1 MELGLQFENILCW
14 EESAAVTATRE
25 ESMETV
31 IPEYCPAVARIVETT
46 GKLCIR
52 EKLVGEER
60 CTVSGSVKVTVLYT
74 SEEAAGLR
82 SLTLNV
88 PFSCPFEDRTLHK
101 CRTLWVTGRLLL
113 AEATVVTSRKLYV
126 KVLPEITVTPYREGT
141 RRLCCGTEEEP
152 TIRRRCASL
161 SLPILCAVAEKECS
175 VTCQSMPIA
184 DHPPE
189 DLLLYNAV
197 PTIHSSQRVGN
208 KLMVKGELWL
218 CTVYRSE
225 DRSLHRWEEALD
237 FSQIVDVAEL
247 PEEADYVLTAQLGDS
262 DVRILRSEGSTTFGI
277 TAHLCLCISAYCRQ
291 SAECVTDLYS
301 TRCAAALERRN
312 VSIPVRVPPRS
323 IHEDAALQLDFD
335 SPPAFVCLTDWDCG
349 NATVSTEER
358 GHMLRTTVHMH
369 LLYLDDTD
377 APVSTTRSVE
387 VSAATGEVNGLVT
400 VGCGRPTW
408 QCSGSTVRI
417 SIPVIFT
424 IGSKEE
430 ETISVISTVE
440 LTEEDRAKSPSLILR
455 RMAEGETLWD
465 IAKQYRTDEDAIRTA
480 NHLEEGS
487 EATGLLL
494 IPKLR

>member
-1 MELGLQFENILCW
+1 MELGLQFEDILCW
-14 EESAAVTATRE
+14 EETTAVTATRE

-88 PFSCPFEDRTLHK
+88 PFSCPLEDRTLHK

-152 TIRRRCASL
+152 TIRRRCTPMT
-161 SLPILCAVAEKECS
+161 LPLLCAVGEKECT
-175 VTCQSMPIA
+175 VTCQSMAIT

-197 PTIHSSQRVGN
+197 PTVHSSQRVGN

-262 DVRILRSEGSTTFGI
+262 DVRILRSEGSATFGI

-291 SAECVTDLYS
+291 SVECVTDLYS
-301 TRCAAALERRN
+301 IRCAAALERRN
-312 VSIPVRVPPRS
+312 VSVPVRVPPRT
-323 IHEDAALQLDFD
+323 IHEDAALQLEFD
-335 SPPAFVCLTDWDCG
+335 APPAFVCLTDWDCS
-349 NATVSTEER
+349 NAVVSAEER

-369 LLYLDDTD
+369 ILYLDDTD
-377 APVSTTRSVE
+377 TPVSTTRSVE
-387 VSAATGEVNGLVT
+387 VSAATGEVNGSV
-400 VGCGRPTW
+400 VVQCGRPAF

-417 SIPVIFT
+417 SAPVIFT
-424 IGSKEE
+424 VGSTEE
-430 ETISVISTVE
+430 ENLSVIASVE
-440 LTEEDRAKSPSLILR
+440 LTEEERTNSPSLILR
-455 RMAEGETLWD
+455 RMAAGETLWD
-465 IAKQYRTDEDAIRTA
+465 IAKQYRTDEEAIRNA
-480 NHLEEGS
+480 NHLEESNGES
-487 EATGLLL
+487 GLLL

>member
-1 MELGLQFENILCW
+1 MELGLQFEDILCW

-82 SLTLNV
+82 SVTLNV
-88 PFSCPFEDRTLHK
+88 PFSCPLEDRTLHK

-126 KVLPEITVTPYREGT
+126 KVLPEISVTPYREGT
-141 RRLCCGTEEEP
+141 RRLCCATADEP
-152 TIRRRCASL
+152 TIRRRCTQM
-161 SLPILCAVAEKECS
+161 SLPLLCAVVEKECS

-189 DLLLYNAV
+189 DLLLYNAA
-197 PTIHSSQRVGN
+197 PTVHSSQRVGN

-218 CTVYRSE
+218 CAVYRSE

-237 FSQIVDVAEL
+237 FSQIVDAAEL

-277 TAHLCLCISAYCRQ
+277 TGRMMLCISAYCRQ
-291 SAECVTDLYS
+291 NMECVTDLYS
-301 TRCAAALERRN
+301 TRCTAALERRN
-312 VSIPVRVPPRS
+312 VSVPVRVPPRT
-323 IHEDAALQLDFD
+323 IREDAALQLEFD
-335 SPPAFVCLTDWDCG
+335 APPAFVCLTDWDCSSAVV
-349 NATVSTEER
+349 NAEER

-369 LLYLDDTD
+369 ILYLDDTD

-387 VSAATGEVNGLVT
+387 VSAATGEVNGSV
-400 VGCGRPTW
+400 VVQCGRPTL

-417 SIPVIFT
+417 GSPVIFT
-424 IGSKEE
+424 VGSAEE
-430 ETISVISTVE
+430 ENLSVITAVD
-440 LTEEDRAKSPSLILR
+440 LTEEERTNSPSLILR
-455 RMAEGETLWD
+455 RMAVGETLWD
-465 IAKQYRTDEDAIRTA
+465 IAKQYRTDEDAIRNA
-480 NHLEEGS
+480 NHLEDGS

>member
-1 MELGLQFENILCW
+1 MELGLQFEDILCW
-14 EESAAVTATRE
+14 EETTAVTATRE

-88 PFSCPFEDRTLHK
+88 PFSCPLEDRTLHK

-113 AEATVVTSRKLYV
+113 AEATVVTSRKLYI

-175 VTCQSMPIA
+175 VTCQSMPIT

-189 DLLLYNAV
+189 DLLLYNAAATV
-197 PTIHSSQRVGN
+197 HSSQRVGN

-218 CTVYRSE
+218 CAVYRSE

-247 PEEADYVLTAQLGDS
+247 PEEADYVLTAQLSDS
-262 DVRILRSEGSTTFGI
+262 DVRILRGEGSTTFGV
-277 TAHLCLCISAYCRQ
+277 TGRLALCISAYCRQ
-291 SAECVTDLYS
+291 SVECVTDLYS
-301 TRCAAALERRN
+301 IRCAAALERRN
-312 VSIPVRVPPRS
+312 VSVPVRVPPRT
-323 IHEDAALQLDFD
+323 IHEDAALQLEFD
-335 SPPAFVCLTDWDCG
+335 APPAFVCLTDWDCS
-349 NATVSTEER
+349 NAVVSAEER

-369 LLYLDDTD
+369 ILYLDDTD
-377 APVSTTRSVE
+377 TPVSTTRSVE
-387 VSAATGEVNGLVT
+387 VSAATGEVSGSV
-400 VGCGRPTW
+400 VVQCGRPAF

-417 SIPVIFT
+417 CAPVIFT
-424 IGSKEE
+424 VGSAEE
-430 ETISVISTVE
+430 ENLSVITSVE
-440 LTEEDRAKSPSLILR
+440 LTEEERTNTPSLILR
-455 RMAEGETLWD
+455 RMAAGETLWD
-465 IAKQYRTDEDAIRTA
+465 IAKQYRTDEEAIRNA
-480 NHLEEGS
+480 NHLEEGNGES
-487 EATGLLL
+487 GLLL

>member
-1 MELGLQFENILCW
+1 MELGLQFEDILCW
-14 EESAAVTATRE
+14 EETTAIIATRE

-88 PFSCPFEDRTLHK
+88 PFSCPLEDRTLHK
-101 CRTLWVTGRLLL
+101 HRTLWVTGRLLL

-141 RRLCCGTEEEP
+141 RRLCCATADEP
-152 TIRRRCASL
+152 TIRRRCTPM
-161 SLPILCAVAEKECS
+161 SLPLLCAVAEKECS
-175 VTCQSMPIA
+175 VTCQSMPITE
-184 DHPPE
+184 HPPE

-197 PTIHSSQRVGN
+197 PTVHSSQRVGN

-247 PEEADYVLTAQLGDS
+247 PEEADYVLAAQVSDN

-277 TAHLCLCISAYCRQ
+277 TGRMMLCISAYCRQ
-291 SAECVTDLYS
+291 SVECVTDLYS
-301 TRCAAALERRN
+301 TRCAATLERRN
-312 VSIPVRVPPRS
+312 VSVPVRVPPRA
-323 IHEDAALQLDFD
+323 IREDAALQLEFD
-335 SPPAFVCLTDWDCG
+335 APPAFVCLTDWDCG
-349 NATVSTEER
+349 SAVVSAEER

-369 LLYLDDTD
+369 ILYLDDTD

-387 VSAATGEVNGLVT
+387 VSAATGEVNGAVM
-400 VGCGRPTW
+400 VQCGRPTL

-424 IGSKEE
+424 VGSSEE
-430 ETISVISTVE
+430 ENLSVITAVD
-440 LTEEDRAKSPSLILR
+440 LTEEERTNSPSLILR
-455 RMAEGETLWD
+455 RMATGETLWD
-465 IAKQYRTDEDAIRTA
+465 IAKQYRTDEEAIRNA
-480 NHLEEGS
+480 NHLEDGS
-487 EATGLLL
+487 EATGLML